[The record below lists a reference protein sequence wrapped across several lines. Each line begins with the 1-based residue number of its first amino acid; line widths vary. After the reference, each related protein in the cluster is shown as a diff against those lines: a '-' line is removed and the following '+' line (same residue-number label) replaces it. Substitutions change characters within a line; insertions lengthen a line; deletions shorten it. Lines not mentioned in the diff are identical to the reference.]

1 MLKESGKSKSS
12 CIFLLFY
19 ICLLFILKN
28 QKNELIQRPR
38 IMSFRNVYKASGE
51 KGIIALNDR
60 ISTINLW
67 SATCPFQVHLF
78 FTWRIL
84 SYQRDYTRTKQHFI
98 KHSQYRC
105 YTQEFFS
112 FQKNHTAML
121 NCVLQFGNVEEGVKN
136 LKKSWYNQQPLLLNR

>member
-51 KGIIALNDR
+51 KGIIALNGR
-60 ISTINLW
+60 ISTINL
-67 SATCPFQVHLF
+67 
-78 FTWRIL
+78 
-84 SYQRDYTRTKQHFI
+84 
-98 KHSQYRC
+98 
-105 YTQEFFS
+105 
-112 FQKNHTAML
+112 
-121 NCVLQFGNVEEGVKN
+121 
-136 LKKSWYNQQPLLLNR
+136 